1 MYYQEQRI
9 NLPGITELRD
19 VIEELD
25 IEYKF
30 YNIEEFDLP
39 TFDNFD
45 SMLESISS
53 QMFLDR
59 SNKNIEKLTKI
70 LKNYMVVKNE
80 EFVFPLK
87 EVRKLQ
93 AIIL

>member
-1 MYYQEQRI
+1 MLLD

>member
-1 MYYQEQRI
+1 
-9 NLPGITELRD
+9 
-19 VIEELD
+19 
-25 IEYKF
+25 
-30 YNIEEFDLP
+30 
-39 TFDNFD
+39 
-45 SMLESISS
+45 MLESISS

>member
-1 MYYQEQRI
+1 MISIY
-9 NLPGITELRD
+9 
-19 VIEELD
+19 
-25 IEYKF
+25 
-30 YNIEEFDLP
+30 IEEFDLP